1 VDAEPKTLDWAPPD
15 QFDGFVVDSLLGQ
28 GGMGR
33 VYLARDIALDR
44 PVAIKFITAAN
55 PDRSAHERLLV
66 EARAIA
72 RLQHPSV
79 VAVYRV
85 GHVAGRPYIAYEY
98 VPGKPLDRLEKP
110 VKWQLVLHIGLSIA
124 RGLAEAH
131 QRGVLHRDVKPS
143 NVILTNTGAVKI
155 LDFGLAKFLTDEL
168 SAASAAASTRAPGES
183 AAGPELTR
191 DARWSADASPWGAAD
206 TGAVSRTLPA
216 EGVAAGAASPHTITG
231 AVIGTPLY
239 LSPEQW
245 RGHKASAASDVYAAG
260 LLLYELSAGVLPY
273 AGLRGAELSER
284 VLRVELPRLE
294 SASPDIPRALS
305 EAIHKATAK
314 DPAARFASGV
324 ELAEALEAVDVVFR
338 GFHKLA
344 MPTGSGADDAAVVAA
359 SFARV
364 SDRTEAVF
372 KRVYERLFAENPT
385 LRPLF
390 PADIEQLRGKLAST
404 IRLSISQLRDPVTL
418 VPMLE
423 DLGRRHVG
431 YGVAPSDLQIFGGVL
446 LATLAEFDAGWTDS
460 TRVAWQRAYD
470 AMAGA
475 MLAGMKTQ

>member
-33 VYLARDIALDR
+33 VYRARELALDR
-44 PVAIKFITAAN
+44 AVAIKFITAAN
-55 PDRSAHERLLV
+55 PDRAAHERLLV

-79 VAVYRV
+79 VTVYRV
-85 GHVAGRPYIAYEY
+85 GHVQGRPYIAYEY
-98 VPGKPLDRLEKP
+98 VPGTPLDRLGKP
-110 VKWQLVLHIGLSIA
+110 VKWQLVLHIGLSVA

-143 NVILTNTGAVKI
+143 NVILTDTGAVKI

-168 SAASAAASTRAPGES
+168 AAAASTRAPGES
-183 AAGPELTR
+183 VTAPEVTR
-191 DARWSADASPWGAAD
+191 DARWSADASPWGAETD
-206 TGAVSRTLPA
+206 PVSRTLPA
-216 EGVAAGAASPHTITG
+216 EGAASAAASPHTITG
-231 AVIGTPLY
+231 AVVGTPLY

-245 RGHKASAASDVYAAG
+245 RGQKASAASDVYAAG
-260 LLLYELSAGVLPY
+260 LLLYELSAGALPY
-273 AGLRGAELSER
+273 AGVRGADLAER
-284 VLRVELPRLE
+284 ILGMELPRLE
-294 SASPDIPRALS
+294 AASPDIPRALS

-314 DPAARFASGV
+314 DPAARFPTAV

-338 GFHKLA
+338 GFQKLS
-344 MPTGSGADDAAVVAA
+344 MPTGSGADGAAIVAA

-364 SDRTEAVF
+364 SDRTEAF
-372 KRVYERLFAENPT
+372 FSRVYERLFAENPT

-390 PADIEQLRGKLAST
+390 PADIEELRGKLAST

-446 LATLAEFDAGWTDS
+446 LATVAEFDADWNES
-460 TRVAWQRAYD
+460 IRAAWQRAYD

-475 MLAGMKTQ
+475 MLSGMKTQ